1 MLTTII
7 KHYILYI
14 ISYIQNMIIV
24 NQKLSTPSK
33 IRISPIVKICL
44 IPTKNE
50 LKIFD
55 LWWND
60 LLYSTNKNNYLKTQM
75 AIIQKRPNIRK
86 HQLKELILEE
96 MPSLE
101 EIPFL

>member
-1 MLTTII
+1 MLTNTI
-7 KHYILYI
+7 KNYILYI
-14 ISYIQNMIIV
+14 ISYIQNMIQHKFVIH
-24 NQKLSTPSK
+24 KKTPSK
-33 IRISPIVKICL
+33 IQISPIIKICL

-60 LLYSTNKNNYLKTQM
+60 ILYSTNKKNYIQIKM
-75 AIIQKRPNIRK
+75 KIIQKRPNIHR

-96 MPSLE
+96 MSSL
-101 EIPFL
+101 